1 MLSFKLKAAAG
12 IVVAAVML
20 FGVPVHADNAASY
33 IDEEYIQYCVEIG
46 EEYGLCPYILV
57 ALIER
62 ESSGHPD
69 AKNGSCK
76 GLCQVSEKWHKDR
89 MQRLGVTDIYDP
101 YGNILLA
108 ADFIMEMAED
118 EEEIAVVLG
127 RFHGESH
134 PETKISSYTSGI
146 LARSAEMER
155 YYYGP
160 DY

>member
-12 IVVAAVML
+12 LILAGTMV
-20 FGVPVHADNAASY
+20 FGSPVYADNAASY
-33 IDEEYIQYCVEIG
+33 IDKEYIQYCVEIG

-89 MQRLGVTDIYDP
+89 MERLGVTDIYDP
-101 YGNILLA
+101 YGNILLC
-108 ADFIMEMAED
+108 ADYIMELAEEYED
-118 EEEIAVVLG
+118 VSVVLG
-127 RFHGESH
+127 VYHGESKA
-134 PETKISSYTSGI
+134 ETKISSYTSGI
-146 LARSAEMER
+146 LARSEELER
-155 YYYGP
+155 YYYGEE
-160 DY
+160 Y